1 VSAGTHRL
9 SEDDARWLARMNR
22 VLRARLA
29 EAARA
34 EALRE
39 REREHCPAEDESRP
53 DAVDG
58 DHDAA

>member
-9 SEDDARWLARMNR
+9 SEDDARWLARMTR
-22 VLRARLA
+22 VIH
-29 EAARA
+29 ARA